1 MHKLSKSDQRPIDRC
16 WPSLLAARFVL
27 DGPQGIE
34 QAGEAHTRLAG
45 SSLSGG
51 VKLIFYFF
59 KQGDYLIV
67 LNRWEMVKKPLDC
80 VTRCEI
86 IKKR

>member
-1 MHKLSKSDQRPIDRC
+1 MPFKPVEFHQEL
-16 WPSLLAARFVL
+16 
-27 DGPQGIE
+27 
-34 QAGEAHTRLAG
+34 RLPR